1 MMRQLNN
8 YSAHGLNARTNRHSS
23 GKRLGDRTLFASI
36 VDGKRYY
43 SSLDAEIYIGDKYI
57 DDIVRIDWSVEQA
70 TMPLFGYNS
79 YTFDDLAVGARQV
92 SGSFVINFTKAG
104 FMYDVLRN
112 TQAISRST
120 FRSTLKANESS
131 KLNWSSNFDREHSAA
146 WDRSFN
152 IQVGYG
158 DLTQKGEH
166 TTSIVIYCVQLT
178 GCQQVLSTD
187 GEVIGEIYSFIAND
201 VRYEMN
207 PLPQASNSKKSNGS
221 TIEEEKLKEAAFVIE
236 QAYLKYDNASKT
248 YTLNS
253 SIALFGGVFTG
264 ARARIKEDNTNV
276 ITRVPIDLGNTLK
289 SSTVIPE
296 TYNKSINDCIE
307 KQRRTGL
314 RDDEL
319 TLNVDFIV
327 DYSIE
332 NTEKYPLHKN
342 NVKIKVII
350 DGTQ

>member
-1 MMRQLNN
+1 MIQQRNSYL
-8 YSAHGLNARTNRHSS
+8 AHQLNARTDRYSS
-23 GKRLGDRTLFASI
+23 GKRLGDRTLFANI

-43 SSLDAEIYIGDKYI
+43 SSLDAEIYIGDTYI
-57 DDIVRIDWSVEQA
+57 DDVVQINWSVEQA

-92 SGSFVINFTKAG
+92 SGNFVVNFTKAG

-112 TQAISRST
+112 TEAISRST
-120 FRSTLKANESS
+120 FKSTADANTSN
-131 KLNWSSNFDREHSAA
+131 KLTWTNNFDREHSAA

-152 IQVGYG
+152 IQIGYG

-166 TTSIVIYCVQLT
+166 TTSIIIYCVQLT
-178 GCQQVLSTD
+178 GCQQILSTD
-187 GEVIGEIYSFIAND
+187 GGVIGETYSFIAKD
-201 VRYEMN
+201 IRYEMI
-207 PLPQASNSKKSNGS
+207 PLAQASNSEERNEPI
-221 TIEEEKLKEAAFVIE
+221 IEEEKLKDAAFVIE

-248 YTLNS
+248 YIFKS
-253 SIALFGGVFTG
+253 SIGLFGGTFTG

-276 ITRVPIDLGNTLK
+276 ITRVPVDLGNTLK

-296 TYNKSINDCIE
+296 TYNKAINDCIE

-342 NVKIKVII
+342 NVKIKVIV